1 MRRHELDA
9 TALIAGVLFVGLG
22 SLFLADRVTSL
33 DVEARWIWPV
43 LLIGL
48 GLALLAAGRS
58 SVNGADHEPP
68 SP

>member
-1 MRRHELDA
+1 MERHELDA
-9 TALIAGVLFVGLG
+9 TALIAGVLFLALG
-22 SLFLADRVTSL
+22 ALFLADRLTDIEL
-33 DVEARWIWPV
+33 EARWVWPV

-58 SVNGADHEPP
+58 SSNGASQEP